1 MIFGFCW
8 EGGYHLGDR
17 RCHLGK
23 GGSFLTILWL
33 PFASYLQPEG
43 YLRS

>member
-8 EGGYHLGDR
+8 EGGGGGYHLGNE
-17 RCHLGK
+17 RCE
-23 GGSFLTILWL
+23 GGSFLTVLWL